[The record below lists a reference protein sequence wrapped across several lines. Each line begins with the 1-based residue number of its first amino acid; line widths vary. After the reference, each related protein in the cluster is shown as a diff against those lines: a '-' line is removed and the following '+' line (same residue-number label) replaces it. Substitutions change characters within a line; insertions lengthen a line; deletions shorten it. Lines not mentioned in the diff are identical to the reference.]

1 MSMSKKT
8 KLKLLAISI
17 GLIYVWFGALKFFP
31 ELSPAESLATET
43 IDAMTFHLLP
53 EGMVYLTLAILEL
66 GIGLGLMVGKQQ
78 RFFVIAAL
86 VHMICT
92 FVPLFA
98 FPELSFKEA
107 PYGFT
112 IFGQYIMKNLVII
125 VALLILMPP
134 RKQRSSSELKKVS
147 EKLEN
152 A

>member
-1 MSMSKKT
+1 MMSKKT

-31 ELSPAESLATET
+31 NLSPAETLATET

-53 EGMVYLTLAILEL
+53 QGMGYITLAFLEV
-66 GIGLGLMVGKQQ
+66 GIGLGLIVGLRQ
-78 RFFVIAAL
+78 RVFVIAAL
-86 VHMICT
+86 VHMVCT

-98 FPELSFKEA
+98 FPDLSFKEA

-112 IFGQYIMKNLVII
+112 IVGQYIMKNLIII
-125 VALLILMPP
+125 VALLILLPP
-134 RKQRSSSELKKVS
+134 RKRKSSQTISKKVS
-147 EKLEN
+147 ENLEK

>member
-1 MSMSKKT
+1 MSISKKT

-17 GLIYVWFGALKFFP
+17 GLIYIWFGALKFFP

-53 EGMVYLTLAILEL
+53 DGMGYLMLAILEVA
-66 GIGLGLMVGKQQ
+66 IGMGLMVGKQR

-86 VHMICT
+86 VHMVCT
-92 FVPLFA
+92 FVPIFA

-112 IFGQYIMKNLVII
+112 IVGQYIMKNLVII

-134 RKQRSSSELKKVS
+134 RKRGAANIEAVS
-147 EKLEN
+147 EKLEK

>member
-1 MSMSKKT
+1 MSISKKT

-17 GLIYVWFGALKFFP
+17 GLIYIWFGALKFFP

-53 EGMVYLTLAILEL
+53 DGMSYLMLAILEVA
-66 GIGLGLMVGKQQ
+66 IGMGLMVGKQQ

-86 VHMICT
+86 VHMVCT
-92 FVPLFA
+92 CVPLFA

-112 IFGQYIMKNLVII
+112 IVGQYIMKNLVII

-134 RKQRSSSELKKVS
+134 RKRGAANIEAVS
-147 EKLEN
+147 EKLEK